1 MRTMYCTIS
10 GLVQGVGFRY
20 FASVRARALG
30 LRGWVRNRYNGDV
43 EIAAQGDDDALQ
55 DFLDELRSGP
65 RSAQVRKV
73 RVDWQEEEE
82 MYDSFEIR
90 A

>member
-20 FASVRARALG
+20 FATTRARAHE
-30 LRGWVRNRYNGDV
+30 LRGWVRNLYNGDV
-43 EIAAQGDDDALQ
+43 EVAAQGDEESLQ
-55 DFLDELRSGP
+55 SFLDELRTGP
-65 RSAQVRKV
+65 RSAQVRNV
-73 RVDWQEEEE
+73 RVDWQEEDE